1 MSQSVLSALGTPDP
15 VTGLESITIL
25 KLVNGL
31 PVTYTGSDNKTHF
44 ATDTVYWAPAAD
56 VLTLNNDSYL
66 NSFGQYSPAP
76 SPITGQIGYRLGGP
90 GQFDI
95 DAGSIE
101 LGNTYGILSCGVVDP
116 QGGYGRYANLVSLT
130 PSGASINITVA
141 DDSTLTVNGVTTTTP
156 SLDMLTSTIAT
167 IGGGDVNVIST
178 GGSMDLGSQE
188 LFNTVRQVGFGV
200 YTAGAGN
207 VNVTAYGDVDI
218 DGSRIAAFN
227 GGNVSVESQTGDV
240 NVGSGGATVNGVS
253 VSYVNPVTGLA
264 GLYVEAVAGSGILAS
279 TLVAPSQI
287 PGGATI
293 PGNITVNTPQ
303 GDIVADLGGILQEAL
318 NGNVA
323 GGPTIDLT
331 AGTFPSGTPGS
342 PGYMPG
348 HAGNID
354 LGNSGVIG
362 GTINLTANGNISGV
376 VISRQNSS
384 INAAQNFTG
393 TLLSAGSADVAA
405 GGSVSGTI
413 IGVGGASVSGG
424 SITASVLGQN
434 VSVNGG
440 AATSTLGSSATAT
453 STSQSASQQASQ
465 SANQE
470 VASTDTGDD
479 KNKKK
484 QPTLQRTKRVTVIL
498 PKAS

>member
-1 MSQSVLSALGTPDP
+1 VLDSKG
-15 VTGLESITIL
+15 
-25 KLVNGL
+25 
-31 PVTYTGSDNKTHF
+31 HF
-44 ATDTVYWAPAAD
+44 QTDTVYWAPATE
-56 VLTLNNDSYL
+56 VQTLDYDSYH
-66 NSFGQYSPAP
+66 NSFGEYSPAP
-76 SPITGQIGYRLGGP
+76 SPVNGQIGYRIGGP
-90 GQFDI
+90 GQFEI
-95 DAGSIE
+95 NAGSIE
-101 LGNTYGILSCGVVDP
+101 LGNTYGILSCGVLDP
-116 QGGYGRYANLVSLT
+116 QGGYDRYADLASIT
-130 PSGASINITVA
+130 PSGA
-141 DDSTLTVNGVTTTTP
+141 TVNVTV
-156 SLDMLTSTIAT
+156 SGDLDMLTSTIAT

-264 GLYVEAVAGSGILAS
+264 GLYVEGVAGSGILAS

-342 PGYMPG
+342 PGYLPG
-348 HAGNID
+348 HVGNID

>member
-1 MSQSVLSALGTPDP
+1 LLGTNPGFVYNTATGRLGYADLIQSEQNTAFSALGTPNP
-15 VTGLESITIL
+15 VTGLESLTIL

-31 PVTYTGSDNKTHF
+31 PVLDSKGHF
-44 ATDTVYWAPAAD
+44 QTDTVYWAPATE
-56 VLTLNNDSYL
+56 VQTLDYDSYH
-66 NSFGQYSPAP
+66 NSFGEYSPAP
-76 SPITGQIGYRLGGP
+76 SPVNGQIGYRIGGP
-90 GQFDI
+90 GQFEI
-95 DAGSIE
+95 NAGSIE
-101 LGNTYGILSCGVVDP
+101 LGNTYGILSCGVLDP
-116 QGGYGRYANLVSLT
+116 QGGYDRYADLASIT
-130 PSGASINITVA
+130 PSGA
-141 DDSTLTVNGVTTTTP
+141 TVNVTV
-156 SLDMLTSTIAT
+156 SGDLDMLTSTIAT

-323 GGPTIDLT
+323 GGPTPAHFRRELPDLRAT
-331 AGTFPSGTPGS
+331 CPAMLETLIWETP
-342 PGYMPG
+342 
-348 HAGNID
+348 
-354 LGNSGVIG
+354 V
-362 GTINLTANGNISGV
+362 
-376 VISRQNSS
+376 
-384 INAAQNFTG
+384 
-393 TLLSAGSADVAA
+393 
-405 GGSVSGTI
+405 
-413 IGVGGASVSGG
+413 
-424 SITASVLGQN
+424 
-434 VSVNGG
+434 
-440 AATSTLGSSATAT
+440 
-453 STSQSASQQASQ
+453 
-465 SANQE
+465 
-470 VASTDTGDD
+470 
-479 KNKKK
+479 
-484 QPTLQRTKRVTVIL
+484 
-498 PKAS
+498 